1 MRRSAQIELVQIP
14 GNTVSEPTGWPGRDK
29 SKYPTSMSTDIYT
42 FYHAGCKGRGVDHV
56 KVATVMTVEHAYTVR
71 ISQSL
76 GGLGKRSSAV
86 RRESVSKCKIT
97 GYCNCC
103 LKFTLLH

>member
-1 MRRSAQIELVQIP
+1 
-14 GNTVSEPTGWPGRDK
+14 
-29 SKYPTSMSTDIYT
+29 MSLLAGQEEMKVKIQQACQQT
-42 FYHAGCKGRGVDHV
+42 FTPSIMQGAKGRGVDHV

-103 LKFTLLH
+103 LKFTFATLIHCPSGYFAFK